1 MARYLDLDPTD
12 QKKVQAIPH
21 PLKDVFNFV
30 AGGSDTTAYSTSG
43 AVHYLLSSPD
53 ILAKLQVELDESALR
68 LGRLGP

>member
-1 MARYLDLDPTD
+1 MNFFGYQPTA
-12 QKKVQAIPH
+12 QKKVQAVPD

-30 AGGSDTTAYSTSG
+30 AGGSDTTAYSKSA